1 MENYNKNLFDRF
13 LAGIAAVNVKT
24 HDEYD
29 QFMRILEK
37 ETNLK
42 WRLGQKPTQL
52 DMFTSHREK
61 TCIDRVVGRYMIR
74 YSDISYYDSNGYE
87 IIEFSDLMKKENNM
101 KFKVG
106 DKVRVRSWESM
117 KKEFGVDDYG
127 NIFLGGVRFFCNG
140 MESLCGTVHTIDT
153 IDGSGYRFKTHG
165 YWLTDEMLEP
175 VKEPTKGEHFRKELK
190 ALKGITVAVKNNK
203 PERCIGACWNC
214 LLHRSI
220 PCQNELKKWC
230 AEPYEAQ
237 EDKPILDKI
246 EHDYL
251 ADVIAPKRIYEHVE
265 YIKKFKD
272 GDEYD
277 IYYIYIN
284 LAPFGEIY
292 LPCFQEKDH
301 MYDGMKP
308 NKKYTLKELGLEKE

>member
-24 HDEYD
+24 HDEYVE
-29 QFMRILEK
+29 FMKLLEK

-74 YSDISYYDSNGYE
+74 YSDISYYESKGYE

-106 DKVRVRSWESM
+106 DKVRVRSLESM
-117 KKEFGVDDYG
+117 KKEFGLDQYDNIDCSARFIHSMENCDNFIFDD
-127 NIFLGGVRFFCNG
+127 
-140 MESLCGTVHTIDT
+140 D
-153 IDGSGYRFKTHG
+153 
-165 YWLTDEMLEP
+165 MLEP
-175 VKEPTKGEHFRKELK
+175 VKEPTNGEHFRKELK
-190 ALKGITVAVKNNK
+190 ELKGIPVAVENGK
-203 PERCIGACWNC
+203 PERCMGFCSTC

-220 PCQNELKKWC
+220 PCQNELNKWC
-230 AEPYEAQ
+230 SEPYKGP
-237 EDKPILDKI
+237 EDVKPILDKV

-251 ADVIAPKRIYEHVE
+251 ASVIAPKRIYDNVRCI
-265 YIKKFKD
+265 IKKEDFKD
-272 GDEYD
+272 E
-277 IYYIYIN
+277 YYILLKVGSSYIH
-284 LAPFGEIY
+284 
-292 LPCFQEKDH
+292 LPRFKKEDH
-301 MYDGMKP
+301 MYDGMELDRP
-308 NKKYTLKELGLEKE
+308 YTLKKLGLEKEEKEYVVTDLYRYF

>member
-1 MENYNKNLFDRF
+1 MENYNKNLFNRF

-61 TCIDRVVGRYMIR
+61 TCIHRVVGRYMIR

-117 KKEFGVDDYG
+117 KKEFGVIDKWNTINNGFTTGMRNYCGNIYEISAVHDDYY
-127 NIFLGGVRFFCNG
+127 
-140 MESLCGTVHTIDT
+140 SLKNC
-153 IDGSGYRFKTHG
+153 SS
-165 YWLTDEMLEP
+165 YWFVDNMLEP
-175 VKEPTKGEHFRKELK
+175 VKSETNGEHFRKELRE
-190 ALKGITVAVKNNK
+190 LKGHVVAVVNGK
-203 PERCIGACWNC
+203 PEKCNC
-214 LLHRSI
+214 GI
-220 PCQNELKKWC
+220 PCSKCLFLGDCGERFNKWC

-237 EDKPILDKI
+237 EDKPILDKV

-251 ADVIAPKRIYEHVE
+251 ASVIAPKRIYKYVD
-265 YIKKFKD
+265 YIVKRQVNEFYVIDVHIKHTTYSTKMMLSYFKKS
-272 GDEYD
+272 ES
-277 IYYIYIN
+277 
-284 LAPFGEIY
+284 
-292 LPCFQEKDH
+292 
-301 MYDGMKP
+301 MYEGMKVERQ
-308 NKKYTLKELGLEKE
+308 YTLKELGLEKE